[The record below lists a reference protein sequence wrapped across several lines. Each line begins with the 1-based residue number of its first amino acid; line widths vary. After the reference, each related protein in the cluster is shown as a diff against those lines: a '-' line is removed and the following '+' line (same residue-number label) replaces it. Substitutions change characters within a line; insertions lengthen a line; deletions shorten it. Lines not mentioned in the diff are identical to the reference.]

1 MPFQQERYQRHLCC
15 QKLQRQRIKSC
26 RNTTAVVRVLCT
38 ISYHDLVSY
47 PVPCGLGTRLTVFDL
62 HFVEPDWFAT
72 FDEQKAQKDAVYKL
86 KVCVQYHLCIFFD
99 TKYLHCT
106 PTVSSL
112 ANQTLLAPIT
122 FSVITQR
129 KSNNLTLYFQEEMQQ
144 RAKREARLKKLKE
157 EHGSAR
163 WRAKRKVD

>member
-1 MPFQQERYQRHLCC
+1 M
-15 QKLQRQRIKSC
+15 
-26 RNTTAVVRVLCT
+26 RVLCT

-86 KVCVQYHLCIFFD
+86 KVCVQYLLCRFFD

-122 FSVITQR
+122 FSVSTQR
-129 KSNNLTLYFQEEMQQ
+129 KSNNLTYFQEEMQQ

>member
-1 MPFQQERYQRHLCC
+1 M
-15 QKLQRQRIKSC
+15 
-26 RNTTAVVRVLCT
+26 RVLCT

-86 KVCVQYHLCIFFD
+86 KVCVQYLLCNFFD
-99 TKYLHCT
+99 TKYLHWA

-122 FSVITQR
+122 FSVSTQR
-129 KSNNLTLYFQEEMQQ
+129 KSNSLTYFQEEMQQ

>member
-1 MPFQQERYQRHLCC
+1 
-15 QKLQRQRIKSC
+15 
-26 RNTTAVVRVLCT
+26 VVRVLCT

-86 KVCVQYHLCIFFD
+86 KVCVQYLLCRFFD

-122 FSVITQR
+122 FSVSTQR
-129 KSNNLTLYFQEEMQQ
+129 KSNNLTYFQEEMQQ